1 MPKPPHII
9 HGGSMDLWEMFS
21 ELVKTVVEAQNVEL
35 DIYISLN
42 GIKIELVPLGE
53 DLEDYDEM

>member
-1 MPKPPHII
+1 
-9 HGGSMDLWEMFS
+9 MDLWEMFS

-53 DLEDYDEM
+53 DFEEYDEM